1 MNDTTDCL
9 FLRGPRDGLT
19 LDIPDSVNA
28 LVAISA
34 EEAEVA
40 SDDGA
45 TNEELHARF
54 GYRRVGDTNVFAHA
68 SLNDEQ
74 VEAIITH
81 ECEPDEGDERE
92 PEECDCPGARL
103 FAVREMLVAAL
114 ALSSPDSE
122 VTPLIFDAIGELN
135 DIL

>member
-9 FLRGPRDGLT
+9 FLGGPRDGLT

-40 SDDGA
+40 SGAGA
-45 TNEELHARF
+45 TNEELHAGF
-54 GYRRVGDTNVFAHA
+54 GYRRVGETNVFAHA

-74 VEAIITH
+74 VEAIIAH
-81 ECEPDEGDERE
+81 ECEPDED
-92 PEECDCPGARL
+92 EECDCPGARL

-122 VTPLIFDAIGELN
+122 ATPLIFDAIGELN